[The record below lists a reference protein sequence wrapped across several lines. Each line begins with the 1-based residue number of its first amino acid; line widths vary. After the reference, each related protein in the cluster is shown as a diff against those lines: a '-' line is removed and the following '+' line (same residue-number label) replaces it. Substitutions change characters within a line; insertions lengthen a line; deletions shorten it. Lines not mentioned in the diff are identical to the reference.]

1 MLRILSFFILMAI
14 AWTESS
20 PDQSSSKATQLI
32 RVSYGLKDNYEFLR
46 ILNSTIT
53 NRGTEE
59 QKKYYKRC
67 IQHHI
72 ESEILHLQMDLGR
85 SYAELRRTQGLLI
98 RLYILILDE
107 EVEDLEKELSR
118 LARLANGKEKTETKL
133 YLRLGYREIAVAKQR
148 LMVGKNIRPYLYLMK
163 LQELA
168 YSLKSLKQ
176 AEKYIVLLGL
186 LHDSIEDF
194 DPEARS
200 FPGLVAEVNR
210 IIVNDTEKYLKLLYD
225 SQFDSY
231 GATNFYEMV
240 WKQPDMFELAQGIPN
255 FDPSYVRNP
264 KEASPPTAA
273 TDSTKP

>member
-46 ILNSTIT
+46 ILNSTVT
-53 NRGTEE
+53 NRGTED

-107 EVEDLEKELSR
+107 EVQDLEVELSR

-186 LHDSIEDF
+186 LHDSIDDF
-194 DPEARS
+194 NPEERS
-200 FPGLVAEVNR
+200 FPQLVAEVNR

-231 GATNFYEMV
+231 GAINFYESV

-264 KEASPPTAA
+264 VEATPPA
-273 TDSTKP
+273 DSAKP

>member
-1 MLRILSFFILMAI
+1 MLRLGSFLILLLF
-14 AWTESS
+14 AWSESS

-53 NRGTEE
+53 NRGTED
-59 QKKYYKRC
+59 QKKYFKRC

-98 RLYILILDE
+98 KLYILVLEDEIADLD
-107 EVEDLEKELSR
+107 VELGR

-133 YLRLGYREIAVAKQR
+133 YLRLGYREIAVAKQKFII
-148 LMVGKNIRPYLYLMK
+148 GKNIRPYLYLMK

-168 YSLKSLKQ
+168 FALKSLKQ
-176 AEKYIVLLGL
+176 TEKYIVLLGL
-186 LHDSIEDF
+186 LHDSVDEF
-194 DPEARS
+194 DREARS
-200 FPGLVAEVNR
+200 FAGLVGEVNR
-210 IIVNDTEKYLKLLYD
+210 IIVNDREKYLKLLYD

-231 GATNFYEMV
+231 NAISFYEGV
-240 WKQPDMFELAQGIPN
+240 WKQPDLFELAQGIPN
-255 FDPSYVRNP
+255 FDPKYERNP
-264 KEASPPTAA
+264 EEV
-273 TDSTKP
+273 KPVGEKTNTNP

>member
-1 MLRILSFFILMAI
+1 MAI

-46 ILNSTIT
+46 ILNSTVT
-53 NRGTEE
+53 NRGTED

-98 RLYILILDE
+98 KLYILILDE
-107 EVEDLEKELSR
+107 EVEDLEIELSR
-118 LARLANGKEKTETKL
+118 LARLANGKEKTESKL

-186 LHDSIEDF
+186 LHDSIDDF
-194 DPEARS
+194 APEAKT

-210 IIVNDTEKYLKLLYD
+210 IIVNDTEKYLRLLYD

-231 GATNFYEMV
+231 NAINFYEMV
-240 WKQPDMFELAQGIPN
+240 WKQPDMFELAQGIPS

-264 KEASPPTAA
+264 KEASPPA
-273 TDSTKP
+273 TSADSTKP